1 MKPSN
6 VGKTVDPL
14 LWADEIEGIDNRNFG
29 CCIWKTVILLL
40 EELMKSIEVMIKNF
54 NQQSVVKQTQIDK

>member
-14 LWADEIEGIDNRNFG
+14 LRADEIDGIGNKNFG

-40 EELMKSIEVMIKNF
+40 GVDEINS
-54 NQQSVVKQTQIDK
+54 SDD